1 MKDPA
6 KLRLAMRAEGDFW
19 NAYAAATGTMEGAM
33 LLGSI
38 RRIIVEEPAMKDAF
52 MCLMQAA
59 FAHLLK
65 TVIGADAE
73 QWHKPVP
80 APQSERA
87 GRA

>member
-19 NAYAAATGTMEGAM
+19 NAYAAVTGTMDGAI

-38 RRIIVEEPAMKDAF
+38 RMALVEDRPMKDAF
-52 MCLMQAA
+52 MSLMQIGMED
-59 FAHLLK
+59 LIQ
-65 TVIGADAE
+65 TVSGSDVQSWTIN
-73 QWHKPVP
+73 P